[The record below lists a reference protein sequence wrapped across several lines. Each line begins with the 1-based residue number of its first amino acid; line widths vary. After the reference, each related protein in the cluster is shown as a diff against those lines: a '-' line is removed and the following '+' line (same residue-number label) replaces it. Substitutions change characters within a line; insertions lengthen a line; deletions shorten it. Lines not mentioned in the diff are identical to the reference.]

1 MRRARVLLFILV
13 LASCAIAQQD
23 KSQRPSPAGTAELT
37 LNGKKVTV
45 EYSRPKIHDPKTG
58 QTRKIMGGVVPY
70 GEVWRTGAN
79 EATTLK
85 TEADLNINGTPVPA
99 GTYTLFTLPEAN
111 KWTLILSKKTGEW
124 GTPYPGQG
132 EDFARVP
139 MHVEQVQQTVDPFT
153 ITLEPAS
160 AKPPRLCLAWEHT
173 KACVNLTK

>member
-1 MRRARVLLFILV
+1 MLLSSLRAPEELMRRARVLLFILV

-23 KSQRPSPAGTAELT
+23 KSQRPSPPGTAELT

-85 TEADLNINGTPVPA
+85 TEADLNINGTPVP
-99 GTYTLFTLPEAN
+99 
-111 KWTLILSKKTGEW
+111 
-124 GTPYPGQG
+124 
-132 EDFARVP
+132 
-139 MHVEQVQQTVDPFT
+139 
-153 ITLEPAS
+153 
-160 AKPPRLCLAWEHT
+160 
-173 KACVNLTK
+173 